1 MELSTPQPDSQL
13 KSSLSSLRL
22 QDKKLSLAWKQ
33 LRYGHTYFH
42 QLHCRDQQAVS
53 GKWCRKFRG
62 HGKGMQPRT
71 KVNGSW
77 GTNPKKHLPKT
88 PHILHTPQFRNL
100 KPGSLNTVEQGER
113 GSRIYLDN
121 EGLDS
126 EA

>member
-1 MELSTPQPDSQL
+1 MDTLNSTNSTAGTN
-13 KSSLSSLRL
+13 
-22 QDKKLSLAWKQ
+22 KLYWAN
-33 LRYGHTYFH
+33 G
-42 QLHCRDQQAVS
+42 
-53 GKWCRKFRG
+53 GRKFRG

-71 KVNGSW
+71 KGNGSW
-77 GTNPKKHLPKT
+77 GTTPKKHLPKT

-100 KPGSLNTVEQGER
+100 KPGSLNTVEQRER